1 MIPRRRSSCFRWK
14 DGSPSALQILGREE
28 SGGVS
33 ADEMAVMRREVIDE
47 FGLRARLE
55 VISFVTGQQ
64 RVQLDFEPDTP
75 IDLHGDGLPGLWEI
89 PTLPSRTQELEQF
102 VQQLPIGE
110 IVADLRTVLQNLN
123 DVLGP
128 SDEKGRKN
136 LRDVLIAATGALG
149 QVEKNLP
156 RVTATLDGTAAVAK
170 QTLASGK
177 LTLDQVRVTAASA
190 EKRVNT
196 VADAIDRLAESGDK
210 TLGKGRNTLQ
220 NIENLTA
227 ENSPCN
233 VRAHHCDQGTRRSGA
248 IDTAACDRAGETA
261 RRADPRPAR
270 RGGEAVSTSR
280 LRPPVVHSVSRGA
293 RGVRVCQ
300 PRPRHAAAGAD
311 VCSRRDGSRERA
323 RPIGHCGRRRSGE
336 YSKLSRSQRD
346 GLARGRQ

>member
-1 MIPRRRSSCFRWK
+1 MKTKASPTLIGAFILGAIALVALGLILLTPILRSGQATPVIFNFDAGVTGLQVGAPITFRGVRLGEVTNIRAAYDPEAK
-14 DGSPSALQILGREE
+14 VFMFPVEGRLTERLEILGRRER
-28 SGGVS
+28 GVS
-33 ADEMAVMRREVIDE
+33 ADEMAVMRKEVVDD

-75 IDLHGDGLPGLWEI
+75 IDLHGGGLSGSWEI

-102 VQQLPIGE
+102 VQRLPIGE
-110 IVADLRTVLQNLN
+110 IVTDLRTVLQNLN

-177 LTLDQVRVTAASA
+177 LTLDQVRVTAESA

-210 TLGKGRNTLQ
+210 TLGKTRNTLQ

-227 ENSPCN
+227 ENSPMMFELTI
-233 VRAHHCDQGTRRSGA
+233 AIKELAAAARSIRLLATELEKRPDALIRG
-248 IDTAACDRAGETA
+248 
-261 RRADPRPAR
+261 RPAE
-270 RGGEAVSTSR
+270 EAK
-280 LRPPVVHSVSRGA
+280 P
-293 RGVRVCQ
+293 
-300 PRPRHAAAGAD
+300 
-311 VCSRRDGSRERA
+311 
-323 RPIGHCGRRRSGE
+323 
-336 YSKLSRSQRD
+336 
-346 GLARGRQ
+346 